1 MLLNN
6 IVHPLV
12 KQEMINKIQSFK
24 KDNKIIFID
33 VPLLFESSFDD
44 LCDKIVVVYS
54 KYEIQL
60 KRLMERDK
68 IEIDL
73 AKNKINAQMDLSK
86 KVLMADY
93 VIDNSFDKENTI
105 MQFEK
110 FLKEVQEYGI

>member
-1 MLLNN
+1 
-6 IVHPLV
+6 
-12 KQEMINKIQSFK
+12 
-24 KDNKIIFID
+24 
-33 VPLLFESSFDD
+33 
-44 LCDKIVVVYS
+44 
-54 KYEIQL
+54 
-60 KRLMERDK
+60 MERDK